1 MQNNEIIRKRHK
13 PKAWHRADTQEVP
26 MVMITGADGEKI
38 HLLPVVQAIPGSGR
52 CPRIGNGNPLQYSCL
67 ENSMDR
73 GVWWAIVHR
82 VTEESNTTEQL
93 NNKQ

>member
-1 MQNNEIIRKRHK
+1 
-13 PKAWHRADTQEVP
+13 

-67 ENSMDR
+67 RNSMGR
-73 GVWWAIVHR
+73 RAWQAKVHGATKSQTR
-82 VTEESNTTEQL
+82 LSD
-93 NNKQ
+93 